1 MSLSENL
8 PQTFSPLAGEPFR
21 LLDLLVYPDRSVLV
35 GPQGERHL
43 EPKVM
48 SLLVHLADQAPA
60 VVPRNTLLDSVWAGV
75 VVSDQVLTRCVS
87 ELRKVLG
94 EKAGVPQ
101 YIETIPK
108 RGYCLKHQP
117 EALNEIAESPKLML
131 NLLRDDLDTVSVLPL
146 QPLGEEE
153 QGVMYGTGFSRDLTQ
168 LLSLVPG
175 IRVAASSSVEH
186 LSRGSHGPFE
196 IAEMLGS
203 RYVVSGSMEFR
214 AGAFRMRI
222 ELVDVQTHRQL
233 WSQRYDE
240 QIGQFFEVQ
249 DQLSQRIAR
258 SLCSALAAGKVQDM
272 ASRAPFDPSVFER
285 IQMAEDARRNY
296 NRSAAEFI
304 VENLEV
310 ALNLQPDNGVAH
322 AFLAMQLAQNLVS
335 GWSGDA
341 AVTAQKASIHLREAL
356 RLSPNDS
363 RVLMAAG
370 IAALM
375 RGEHQQAMLY
385 LQDSLTKNPNEPH
398 ALAEYGTA
406 RFYVTKELA
415 PSLALIQLAEDAA
428 PQHPR
433 FSIWAYRRGICHYE
447 AGDYRAAVAAFDE
460 GIARTPNYHHTYLTK
475 ALAWI
480 ALGNEAQAMQSI
492 LQGVGHAPGMVCETY
507 LSGVASFGLTVS
519 KDQALGFRRLWS
531 EAQTSGLSRS

>member
-8 PQTFSPLAGEPFR
+8 PQTLSPLAGEPFR

-87 ELRKVLG
+87 ELRKLLG

-117 EALNEIAESPKLML
+117 QALSAIAEPPKLMMS
-131 NLLRDDLDTVSVLPL
+131 LLRDDLDTVAVLPL

-153 QGVMYGTGFSRDLTQ
+153 PGMMYGTGFSRDLTQ

-186 LSRGSHGPFE
+186 LSLRSYGPFE

-203 RYVVSGSMEFR
+203 RYVVCGSMEFR
-214 AGAFRMRI
+214 ADAFRMRI
-222 ELVDVQTHRQL
+222 ELVDVETHRQL
-233 WSQRYDE
+233 WAQRYDE

-258 SLCSALAAGKVQDM
+258 SINSALAVGKVQEM
-272 ASRAPFDPSVFER
+272 EARGPFDPSVFER
-285 IQMAEDARRNY
+285 IQLAEDARRNY
-296 NRSAAEFI
+296 NRNAAEFI
-304 VENLEV
+304 LENLEA
-310 ALNLQPDNGVAH
+310 ALSLQPNNGVAH
-322 AFLAMQLAQNLVS
+322 AFLAMQLSQNVVS
-335 GWSGDA
+335 GWCDDVGRTFEEA
-341 AVTAQKASIHLREAL
+341 ALHLREAL
-356 RLSPNDS
+356 RLSPSDS

-370 IAALM
+370 ITALM

-398 ALAEYGTA
+398 ALAEYGAA

-415 PSLALIQLAEDAA
+415 PSLALIQQAEEAA

-433 FSIWAYRRGICHYE
+433 FSIWAYRRGICLYE
-447 AGDYRAAVAAFDE
+447 AEDYLGAVDAFDE
-460 GIARTPNYHHTYLTK
+460 GITRTPNYHHIYLTK
-475 ALAWI
+475 ALALI
-480 ALGNEAQAMQSI
+480 TLGNEAQAIESI
-492 LQGVGHAPGMVCETY
+492 CQAIGYAPGLECEAY
-507 LSGVASFGLTVS
+507 LSGVRSFGLTVS
-519 KDQALGFRRLWS
+519 QDQELCFRRLWG
-531 EAQTSGLSRS
+531 EAESAGLSRS